1 MLDAGL
7 MGALPV
13 VVIDALSSLV
23 ATMQLEVPAE
33 RTDALAVMFR
43 TGLVLFLLIH
53 MMVTVG
59 SNARSL
65 YLFALVF
72 GAQVV
77 LVAARNKSV
86 SCGDEI
92 DYCRSMALGGMRR
105 R

>member
-65 YLFALVF
+65 YLLSVF
-72 GAQVV
+72 GTQVV